1 MIKRSPI
8 IFLIIFSVVFSLTL
22 FSDDAYAL
30 ECDPSAPTFTVV
42 KNGDWDDP
50 TIWDQKRVP
59 GQDVKKVIPFGFEV
73 TIGYS
78 ARVTNSCTINN
89 NGILTVFGML
99 ENTGTIDNFRYFYI
113 NAGLVEN
120 HGTINNSHHI
130 TIQVRDGTLN
140 NFGSI
145 INNRGVITIFGNLN
159 NQGNI
164 KVPQSSIIALAGGT
178 MVNFGT
184 VTIDSGAGM
193 YFDNTGGTIQN
204 YGQIDNSG
212 IITNDSGTIT
222 NDCRAKFTNLNSY
235 TGNPIQEIPCAPTIL
250 QPVDEVVDNPRP
262 ELIWKSDD
270 ETRPVQY
277 SIALFMVDPE
287 LEIELESTG
296 TFSAKSKNDLQ
307 NGDYEWR
314 VTVAIDPSYNPGYPF
329 VSQQMYDQQG
339 FSIFSKSKRADPD
352 GDGVGSSDN
361 CPDVSNPD
369 QTDSDGD
376 GMGDACDATQNQ
388 EQEDEK
394 AITITPELID
404 DMNTQQIFLSENK
417 ESTPIPIS
425 GKVPDYNRG
434 TLVEITIQKPDGKT
448 EDMTVYAKK
457 TGEYSTFVMVDDT
470 WEAGEYIVVVKYQS
484 EVVDSFL
491 VEIVD
496 QNIPSWIKSSAEKWA
511 NGRISDNTFLQSIQ
525 YLIKSGTIK
534 ASLYLQGSAFD
545 SNQIPSWTQRIALWW
560 SNEKIDDNTFL
571 QATQYLLQVG
581 VIKIYE
587 TAEPDG
593 LVQQGITT
601 ISEEGM
607 DAQAAQKQTG
617 LAYTMGIAAAIIGI
631 AITASL
637 ISLRQNK
644 KSRP

>member
-1 MIKRSPI
+1 MP
-8 IFLIIFSVVFSLTL
+8 TL
-22 FSDDAYAL
+22 
-30 ECDPSAPTFTVV
+30 
-42 KNGDWDDP
+42 
-50 TIWDQKRVP
+50 
-59 GQDVKKVIPFGFEV
+59 
-73 TIGYS
+73 
-78 ARVTNSCTINN
+78 
-89 NGILTVFGML
+89 
-99 ENTGTIDNFRYFYI
+99 
-113 NAGLVEN
+113 
-120 HGTINNSHHI
+120 
-130 TIQVRDGTLN
+130 
-140 NFGSI
+140 
-145 INNRGVITIFGNLN
+145 
-159 NQGNI
+159 
-164 KVPQSSIIALAGGT
+164 
-178 MVNFGT
+178 
-184 VTIDSGAGM
+184 
-193 YFDNTGGTIQN
+193 
-204 YGQIDNSG
+204 
-212 IITNDSGTIT
+212 
-222 NDCRAKFTNLNSY
+222 
-235 TGNPIQEIPCAPTIL
+235 L
-250 QPVDEVVDNPRP
+250 Q
-262 ELIWKSDD
+262 
-270 ETRPVQY
+270 
-277 SIALFMVDPE
+277 
-287 LEIELESTG
+287 
-296 TFSAKSKNDLQ
+296 
-307 NGDYEWR
+307 
-314 VTVAIDPSYNPGYPF
+314 
-329 VSQQMYDQQG
+329 
-339 FSIFSKSKRADPD
+339 
-352 GDGVGSSDN
+352 
-361 CPDVSNPD
+361 
-369 QTDSDGD
+369 
-376 GMGDACDATQNQ
+376 
-388 EQEDEK
+388 
-394 AITITPELID
+394 
-404 DMNTQQIFLSENK
+404 
-417 ESTPIPIS
+417 
-425 GKVPDYNRG
+425 
-434 TLVEITIQKPDGKT
+434 ITIQKPYLKT